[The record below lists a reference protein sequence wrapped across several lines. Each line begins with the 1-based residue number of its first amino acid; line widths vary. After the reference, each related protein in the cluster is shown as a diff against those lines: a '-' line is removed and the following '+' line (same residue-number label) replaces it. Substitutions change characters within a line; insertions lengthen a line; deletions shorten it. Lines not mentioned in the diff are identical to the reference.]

1 MAHVKLTPKVRAILE
16 RSTIT
21 SSTLTLPQ
29 QLPPKLYQAVMKV
42 IKNCGGEWR
51 RGPQCHVFGGDPRA
65 KLGLT
70 LATGVAMDDKKTFQF
85 FPTPPGLANIIAIRA
100 HVRGC
105 SVLEP
110 SAGHGALV
118 KACIAE
124 GANRVAM
131 VELNPDNLPYLKSV
145 AKDAQGKAACC
156 IHIADFLT
164 LTPANAPIGHRCQ
177 FERIVMNPPF
187 TKGQDLKHIAHAVTH
202 WLRPG
207 GELAAVLLPHTDEE
221 ISQALDGGR
230 HGHESPNDQCS
241 WTTEDIDAGTFKES
255 GTNIRTQLLLLEKS
269 ALAPEPILPPIPII
283 SPVAVEEWMSDL
295 PLFDYLTPAT
305 VVTLLVCDT
314 ISLLFSN
321 AINHILSV
329 FIQMRPC

>member
-1 MAHVKLTPKVRAILE
+1 MAHVKLTPEVRAILE

-29 QLPPKLYQAVMKV
+29 QLPRNLYDAVMKV
-42 IKNCGGEWR
+42 IKNCGGEWK
-51 RGPQCHVFGGDPRA
+51 RGPQCHVFSGDPRT

-70 LATGVAMDDKKTFQF
+70 LATGVAMDSKITFQF
-85 FPTPPGLANIIAIRA
+85 FPTPPELAALVAIRA

-131 VELNPDNLPYLKSV
+131 VELNPDNLPYLRTTATSARGV
-145 AKDAQGKAACC
+145 AETS
-156 IHIADFLT
+156 IHCADFLT
-164 LTPANAPIGHRCQ
+164 LTPDNAPIGHRCQ

-187 TKGQDLKHIAHAVTH
+187 NKGQDLKHIAHAVTH

-207 GELAAVLLPHTDEE
+207 GELVAVMLPHTNDD
-221 ISQALDGGR
+221 ISAALGDA
-230 HGHESPNDQCS
+230 DDLCS
-241 WTTEDIDAGTFKES
+241 WTTEDIDAGAFKAS

-305 VVTLLVCDT
+305 VICAT
-314 ISLLFSN
+314 
-321 AINHILSV
+321 AICCSA
-329 FIQMRPC
+329 MR